1 MIQPQSLKTLYR
13 RKSQMS
19 SKKCIWDVFLLVNDI
34 NDLARGRAAPNPLIL
49 KGFWQGAKE
58 LNPVSQGWSLLC
70 CRNTYPLF
78 KNKIRYAAQYNS
90 FGNYAVA

>member
-1 MIQPQSLKTLYR
+1 
-13 RKSQMS
+13 MS

-34 NDLARGRAAPNPLIL
+34 NDLARARAAPNPLIL
-49 KGFWQGAKE
+49 KRFWQGAKE

-78 KNKIRYAAQYNS
+78 KNQVRYATQYDS
-90 FGNYAVA
+90 FRNYAVAQITFDKPRPCNF

>member
-1 MIQPQSLKTLYR
+1 
-13 RKSQMS
+13 MS

-34 NDLARGRAAPNPLIL
+34 KDLARGRAAPNPLIL

-70 CRNTYPLF
+70 CRNTYPLLSLTTVFF
-78 KNKIRYAAQYNS
+78 KTLPFVFIFRATTSALTYRGSLFVLNS
-90 FGNYAVA
+90 R